1 MISMANGIELKAYP
15 EEMSLEPGSEMKTFT
30 EFPQT
35 KNTVELNVGRSS
47 PITPTDVVSEV
58 SHTNENTS
66 DNCTTEADQP
76 APVVE
81 SEIADEPIDFV
92 EVNADELPDPLV
104 NDHAH
109 EDTQMIDAEQLPTT
123 TTDNSLPAEAENPD
137 TAAEPEETLAVST
150 EKDLENKPSADVATE
165 ETPAPPSEM
174 DFESKPS
181 TEVISE
187 EASAFPIDTDL
198 ENKSSTDDIPKE
210 TPACPTEVDFDS
222 KPSTEVIPEEVSAP
236 PTEMDLESKPLPDV
250 VAEEIPAFSTET
262 NVENKP
268 STDVIHDESTL
279 EAHNST
285 EPASNVESSLAEMD
299 IEAAPAATNGHEKAP
314 VTEVV
319 DIAPKEEKIATTSA
333 VDEGRPSKR
342 PNYDE
347 PAVKRSHK
355 MSRLSE
361 IEHAKAL
368 VGTFAS
374 TAVSPPRR
382 PNITREQLKYC
393 SAILKALKRHR
404 DAGPFLKPVDHV
416 KMQIPDYPKIVKT
429 PMDFSTIEKKLNNNQ
444 YITVDDFVADVRQV
458 FENCYLYN
466 GRESIVSTFAQNLE
480 KVFNNQLRKMP
491 QATPKI
497 VESTKDESF
506 NESRPRSRPRSNSRR
521 SSTGSKDR
529 RESQSSITSTK
540 RGSLKNPLPDVHYKF
555 CMSVIKEFFKKT
567 HSHYAYPFLEP
578 VDWKSLDIPD
588 YLTIIKHPMDAS
600 TIKRNLESGLYSTP
614 EEFEADVRLMFRNCY
629 KYNPPKTPVYTMG
642 QTLENIFN
650 AKWAQKP
657 SLPPPKEPTPEPEPE
672 EFSEQ
677 EESSDEEDDKHAQ
690 QIAELERHLEFMS
703 KQLASMKGA
712 AREKKKKEKVKTP
725 VKAKTQA
732 SKAPKG
738 TKASKSAKT
747 KSTPKPRS
755 RKASAPEYSTDDEK
769 YPEITFEQKRELS
782 DSINLLP
789 GEKLNTVVSIIHSSM
804 PHLKDTSGQ
813 EEIELDIDSL
823 DHRTLYKLYKFVR
836 TNVAPKRAKP
846 ARKNSRPH
854 FSEEEQTR
862 KIHEL
867 EENLRKFESA
877 ESHSSVKADRV
888 EDDNSGSS
896 SSSSGS
902 SSSGSDSD
910 SGSESN

>member
-1 MISMANGIELKAYP
+1 MISMANSLELKAYP
-15 EEMSLEPGSEMKTFT
+15 VEEMSLESGPEVKTFT
-30 EFPQT
+30 EFPKT
-35 KNTVELNVGRSS
+35 NSVELNVGRSS
-47 PITPTDVVSEV
+47 PITPTDMVSEVLQSNETNSDSGSLEKDKSIKETESEILDEHMDLVEV
-58 SHTNENTS
+58 SHTDKNNSPENDLSEVDIHMS
-66 DNCTTEADQP
+66 D
-76 APVVE
+76 VV
-81 SEIADEPIDFV
+81 SGPSITID
-92 EVNADELPDPLV
+92 
-104 NDHAH
+104 
-109 EDTQMIDAEQLPTT
+109 
-123 TTDNSLPAEAENPD
+123 DNSLV
-137 TAAEPEETLAVST
+137 ET
-150 EKDLENKPSADVATE
+150 
-165 ETPAPPSEM
+165 SE
-174 DFESKPS
+174 FKPS
-181 TEVISE
+181 TESEQVPLSPTKSDSIS
-187 EASAFPIDTDL
+187 
-198 ENKSSTDDIPKE
+198 KSSTDAITTELNPQTQDI
-210 TPACPTEVDFDS
+210 VD
-222 KPSTEVIPEEVSAP
+222 T
-236 PTEMDLESKPLPDV
+236 TLESNCVPEPQLDEPTKTDKLHSSESEKQVPDV
-250 VAEEIPAFSTET
+250 
-262 NVENKP
+262 
-268 STDVIHDESTL
+268 
-279 EAHNST
+279 
-285 EPASNVESSLAEMD
+285 
-299 IEAAPAATNGHEKAP
+299 APTME
-314 VTEVV
+314 
-319 DIAPKEEKIATTSA
+319 PKEEPVATSVSSALTSTPPFS
-333 VDEGRPSKR
+333 DSRSHKRPS
-342 PNYDE
+342 YDD
-347 PAVKRSHK
+347 PSLKRSHK

-416 KMQIPDYPKIVKT
+416 KMQIPDYPKIVKN
-429 PMDFSTIEKKLNNNQ
+429 PMDLSTIEKKLNNNQ
-444 YITVDDFVADVRQV
+444 YITVDDFVTDVRQV

-497 VESTKDESF
+497 VESTKDESYS
-506 NESRPRSRPRSNSRR
+506 EGRPRSRPRSNSRR
-521 SSTGSKDR
+521 SSIGSKGR

-540 RGSLKNPLPDVHYKF
+540 RGSLKNPLHDVHYKF

-588 YLTIIKHPMDAS
+588 YLSIIKHPMDAS
-600 TIKRNLESGLYSTP
+600 TIKRNLESGLYSTT

-677 EESSDEEDDKHAQ
+677 ESSDEEDDKHAQ

-725 VKAKTQA
+725 VKTKTQA
-732 SKAPKG
+732 SKAPKV
-738 TKASKSAKT
+738 TKTPKSSKT
-747 KSTPKPRS
+747 KTTPKSRS
-755 RKASAPEYSTDDEK
+755 RKPSAHEYSTDDEK

-854 FSEEEQTR
+854 FSEEEQAR

-877 ESHSSVKADRV
+877 ESHSSAKADLMD
-888 EDDNSGSS
+888 DDNSGSS

-910 SGSESN
+910 TGSESN